1 MPARRLSQSQRYPQV
16 GVVTPDAAVARRVGD
31 GVERLFGHREAI
43 VSERIE
49 PGELAADAGGLG
61 AMGLDLLVID
71 LARASDAEALVR
83 GISDRRPDLPVL
95 VLLREPSASAA
106 VDLIEHGAIDVL
118 LVDEPRWTVDLA
130 AIIERSLARA
140 ERRRL
145 RDRTELELRR
155 SLARIAAK
163 NKALEE
169 TVSRL
174 ETMAW
179 TDPLTGLANRRQVE
193 ERLPQL
199 FAEAARYGSDLSC
212 LMIDLDGLKPVNDTY
227 GHAAGDDLLQLAA
240 RIVTDQVRA
249 SDIAGRVG
257 GDEFVVLMP
266 RTSDEIAATVAR
278 RLADVFAE
286 RGTRLIER
294 EYGMNPACAGRV
306 GMSIGVASLLGSQP
320 LDGDTLLACA
330 DSAVYEAK
338 RRGRN
343 HVIVRRAHGRFD
355 EASAGTPSS

>member
-1 MPARRLSQSQRYPQV
+1 
-16 GVVTPDAAVARRVGD
+16 
-31 GVERLFGHREAI
+31 
-43 VSERIE
+43 
-49 PGELAADAGGLG
+49 
-61 AMGLDLLVID
+61 
-71 LARASDAEALVR
+71 VR
-83 GISDRRPDLPVL
+83 GIADRRPELPVL
-95 VLLREPSASAA
+95 VLLREPSSAAA
-106 VDLIEHGAIDVL
+106 VDLIEHGAVDVL
-118 LVDEPRWTVDLA
+118 LIDEARWTADLPA
-130 AIIERSLARA
+130 TIEKSLARVDL
-140 ERRRL
+140 RRQ
-145 RDRTELELRR
+145 RDRAELELRR
-155 SLARIAAK
+155 SLARLEAK
-163 NKALEE
+163 NKALEQ

-212 LMIDLDGLKPVNDTY
+212 LMIDLDGLKPVNDSH

-266 RTSDEIAATVAR
+266 RTNDAIAAAVAR
-278 RLADVFAE
+278 RLAEVFAE
-286 RGTRLIER
+286 RGIRLIER
-294 EYGMNPACAGRV
+294 DYGSSKPCGSRI
-306 GMSIGVASLLGSQP
+306 GMSIGVSSLLGAQP
-320 LDGDTLLACA
+320 LDGETLLACA
-330 DSAVYEAK
+330 DSALYEAK

-355 EASAGTPSS
+355 DASTGAASS